1 MPEWYKRGDRPDWR
15 NRLLDAR
22 KFIKTLNEE
31 VAAHPAV
38 NHSFLET
45 VSSRKFSKA
54 AWSGFGR
61 QLYPHVHFFI
71 PYMEELLLNTLD
83 MNAKLVVAKIL
94 LDEYGEDAAG
104 ESHPDLFRRF
114 FRASQG
120 SDDDAVLLTAPL
132 DEAIVNLVKAHMR
145 MCGEEDFLVGLGAL
159 GPAHEYAIT
168 FMFPPVVKGLQLSGF
183 TDDEIEFFILHVEH
197 DVEHASMLDD
207 SIASFAT
214 TEQAQALIRRGAMAS
229 LETRDRLW
237 SAMERRMIG
246 IDDGAEPAATD
257 TNVIE
262 LTKGYKHVPETFWPS

>member
-1 MPEWYKRGDRPDWR
+1 V
-15 NRLLDAR
+15 LDAR
-22 KFIKTLNEE
+22 QFISALNQE
-31 VAAHPAV
+31 VTAHPAV
-38 NHSFLET
+38 NHSFLEA
-45 VSSRKFSKA
+45 VSSRTFSRA

-104 ESHPDLFRRF
+104 DSHPELFRRF
-114 FRASQG
+114 FRASQS
-120 SDDDAVLLTAPL
+120 SDDDAILLHSPL
-132 DEAIVNLVKAHMR
+132 DEATVDLVKAHMR

-159 GPAHEYAIT
+159 GPAHEFAIT
-168 FMFPPVVKGLQLSGF
+168 HMFPKIVTGLQRSGF
-183 TDDEIEFFILHVEH
+183 TDTEIEFFILHVEH

-214 TEQAQALIRRGAMAS
+214 TAVAQAAVRRGAMTS

-246 IDDGAEPAATD
+246 IDEGVEPPTTETTVVDLAG
-257 TNVIE
+257 
-262 LTKGYKHVPETFWPS
+262 GYKHVPETFWPA

>member
-1 MPEWYKRGDRPDWR
+1 M
-15 NRLLDAR
+15 LDAR
-22 KFIKTLNEE
+22 QFIKSLNEE
-31 VAAHPAV
+31 VSAHPAV

-83 MNAKLVVAKIL
+83 MSAKLVVAKIL

-104 ESHPDLFRRF
+104 DSHPELFRRF
-114 FRASQG
+114 YRASQE
-120 SDDDAVLLTAPL
+120 SDDDSILLSSPL
-132 DEAIVNLVKAHMR
+132 DEATIDLVKAHMR

-168 FMFPPVVKGLQLSGF
+168 FMFPKVVTGLRMSGF
-183 TDDEIEFFILHVEH
+183 TDTEIEFFILHVEH
-197 DVEHASMLDD
+197 DVEHAAMLDE

-214 TEQAQALIRRGAMAS
+214 TEEAQAAIRRGAMGS
-229 LETRDRLW
+229 LETRARLW

-246 IDDGAEPAATD
+246 IDEGAEPETTETTVVDLAR
-257 TNVIE
+257 
-262 LTKGYKHVPETFWPS
+262 GYKHVPGTFWPA